1 LKYLDSN
8 IIKILQKNELYFCKN
23 WDPMILDFNNA
34 FFTLYNKDLFDDYFI
49 NRTILKKNPHLHLKN
64 KNPIEKIIHSLN
76 SLSKNR
82 KIYLYFHVNSDQTLL
97 EEYLIKKDFEKID
110 EVIGLHYPGY
120 FNLPVRNE
128 DFNTSKDYS
137 NLSSIL
143 LIDDF
148 DALNEWLNIYCLSFN
163 ISFSKKYLIY
173 KILKKKFGIFYFVLS
188 KLNGNNETHGN
199 AMGCCI
205 LFPYRHC
212 ISLYCLGTK
221 KEYRHKHIATNL
233 IDFSIKFGKEKGY
246 QIFGLQTLKSDDLLN
261 FYERKGFVK
270 IYSTRIYRVIN
281 S

>member
-1 LKYLDSN
+1 MDSN

-64 KNPIEKIIHSLN
+64 KNHIEKIIHSLN
-76 SLSKNR
+76 SISKNK
-82 KIYLYFHVNSDQTLL
+82 KIYFYFHVNSDQTLL

-120 FNLPVRNE
+120 FNLPVRTE

-137 NLSSIL
+137 NLSRIL
-143 LIDDF
+143 VIDDF
-148 DALNEWLNIYCLSFN
+148 DALKEWVNIYCLSFN
-163 ISFSKKYLIY
+163 ISSSKKYLIY

-199 AMGCCI
+199 TMGCCI

-221 KEYRHKHIATNL
+221 KEYRHKHVATNL

-270 IYSTRIYRVIN
+270 IYSTRIYRVVN
-281 S
+281 R